1 MAAGAALSVKN
12 AWNAVALEERL
23 ELVSRAKAQGLV
35 AGVCFILLTGSI
47 GYGFD
52 RIEFLFGGML
62 ASLFVGQLFSFYS
75 WRSNKPEA
83 ILEYLAAR
91 SVARRYAYGYRM
103 PDLDVVLIFR
113 GFYEQIFTD
122 EELGQLYES
131 TKTVDFSTKAASKKE
146 VWICLMRGAVVILSE
161 RRGGAKLEFICPV
174 TAEAVLRKPRPD
186 EEVSDEA
193 LVLEGCGPTKGRI
206 AAITSQYPGAFLV
219 FEKQLQRLL
228 EEARRKAVALER
240 I

>member
-1 MAAGAALSVKN
+1 MATEAVLSVQN
-12 AWNAVALEERL
+12 AWNSVALEERL
-23 ELVSRAKAQGLV
+23 ELVSRAKAQGTA
-35 AGVCFILLTGSI
+35 AGVCFVLMAGSI

-52 RIEFLFGGML
+52 KIEFLFGGIL
-62 ASLFVGQLFSFYS
+62 ASLFVGQLFSFHS

-83 ILEYLAAR
+83 ILKYLAAR

-113 GFYEQIFTD
+113 GHYEQIFSD
-122 EELGQLYES
+122 QELEQLYES
-131 TKTVDFSTKAASKKE
+131 TKTVDFNTKISSKKP
-146 VWICLMRGAVVILSE
+146 VWICLMRGAVVVMSE

-174 TAEAVLRKPRPD
+174 QAEAVLRKPNAD
-186 EEVSDEA
+186 EEVSEDA

-206 AAITSQYPGAFLV
+206 AAISSTYPGAFYV
-219 FEKQLQRLL
+219 FEKQLERLL
-228 EEARRKAVALER
+228 AEARRKVVALER